1 MRNHDQLL
9 LQGCKP
15 SAMFSAYVVC
25 CLQCYFEM
33 FHQICVSGRRLLKHP
48 MPSFTMDTN
57 YKSNKN
63 SYLLQ
68 TGFVIVP
75 FALWCDFKTVS
86 TCFHLTECATMRISM
101 RVSTS
106 LAGRSGCQNTVCITN
121 TDVSSS
127 SFRGCPPSNCNC
139 SYCLP
144 LVSSVVTPDSPSA
157 VPYLATKG
165 CQYTYLLMQS
175 QTSTMR
181 ERRE

>member
-15 SAMFSAYVVC
+15 SAMFSAYFVC
-25 CLQCYFEM
+25 CLQCYFEP
-33 FHQICVSGRRLLKHP
+33 FHQICVSGRRLLRHP

-57 YKSNKN
+57 KSNKN

-75 FALWCDFKTVS
+75 FALCCHFKTIS
-86 TCFHLTECATMRISM
+86 TCFHLTECATTRISM
-101 RVSTS
+101 AVSTS
-106 LAGRSGCQNTVCITN
+106 LAGRSGCQSTVCITN

-127 SFRGCPPSNCNC
+127 SFRGCPPSNC
-139 SYCLP
+139 SYCPP
-144 LVSSVVTPDSPSA
+144 LVSSVVTPDTPSA

-165 CQYTYLLMQS
+165 RQYTYLLMQP
-175 QTSTMR
+175 QASTMR